1 MLSWGLPVSLI
12 ASRLR
17 TLVRSRRC
25 SRGDTGLSFSNHDRT
40 SHSSLDNGPPG
51 SDPRGRV
58 CLWEVAAKKVSRLR
72 DKTHIPSICNG
83 RKCPCRNGYTAWGS
97 AQWESTY
104 LGWESIC
111 LQVSRLNHISAASG
125 VAYTETRG
133 ATTLSNW
140 TDVGPKALPQ
150 VFGATPSC
158 ALGGFS

>member
-111 LQVSRLNHISAASG
+111 FASKQVKSHKCRIWCRLHRNTRCNHPL
-125 VAYTETRG
+125 E
-133 ATTLSNW
+133 L
-140 TDVGPKALPQ
+140 D
-150 VFGATPSC
+150 
-158 ALGGFS
+158 